1 MQLPSGAVS
10 LRFRKHSLAR
20 RLVAAVGDLSSALGR
35 LVGVLLVL
43 ADDLDTTLLVG
54 DNADRLRRN
63 LLSVNV
69 FLDRP
74 IHIRPR
80 IVLVLGI
87 RCFDYSGKVCTLSLT
102 KPAYCTV
109 C

>member
-20 RLVAAVGDLSSALGR
+20 RLVAAVGDLSGALGR

-63 LLSVNV
+63 YCQSMYSSI
-69 FLDRP
+69 DQS
-74 IHIRPR
+74 I
-80 IVLVLGI
+80 IVAASFSFWEFGASI
-87 RCFDYSGKVCTLSLT
+87 TAGKCVPCR
-102 KPAYCTV
+102 
-109 C
+109 